1 MKKILKGIL
10 VVLLF
15 AVLLVPSFKAS
26 AAIAPAA
33 PQDLKLTMQS
43 QSDFIFSFDYDSNI
57 VLSTDINNFGYELV
71 ATTLKNKKLKTVDLN
86 IAANLS
92 EYLITT
98 GTDAKIIT
106 NILYLPYGS
115 NRMNITFSSGKMAS
129 QPFKVKIRAYT
140 YDATGAKVYGDYSAE
155 KTIVPRASI
164 KSFKAKS
171 KSTGTIKWKKIKGAK
186 SYTVYVSTNGGTKYK
201 KRGTTKGTSFTVKSM
216 KLWTRYPV
224 YVVANGVKVGKKK
237 ISSTKPEEK
246 SSNASSIMIKLQY

>member
-1 MKKILKGIL
+1 MKKTLKGLFIT
-10 VVLLF
+10 LLF
-15 AVLLVPSFKAS
+15 AVLLIPSVKSS

-33 PQDLKLTMQS
+33 PQDLKLTAQS
-43 QSDFIFSFDYDSNI
+43 QSDFVFSFDYDSNI

-86 IAANLS
+86 IASNLS

-98 GTDAKIIT
+98 GENPKIIT

-115 NRMNITFSSGKMAS
+115 NRMNITFSSGKMAT
-129 QPFKVKIRAYT
+129 QAFKVKIRAYT
-140 YDATGAKVYGDYSAE
+140 YDATGAKVYGDYSSE

-164 KSFKAKS
+164 KSFKANS
-171 KSTGTIKWKKIKGAK
+171 KTAGTIKWKKIKGAK

-201 KRGTTKGTSFTVKSM
+201 KRGTTIGTSYTIKNM

-224 YVVANGVKVGKKK
+224 YVVANGVKISKKK
-237 ISSTKPEEK
+237 KVSSTKAEEK
-246 SSNASSIMIKLQY
+246 ASNASSVMIKLQ